1 MTKKKSG
8 LFLLTTR
15 YLALKHPVIV
25 KGCLGKTLFII
36 VIIPYKK
43 LPKNTIYL
51 NYLLFLTDGLNKE
64 IKKYIL
70 IRKYNTI
77 NESLLKT
84 NLLKCC

>member
-15 YLALKHPVIV
+15 YIALKHPVIF

-43 LPKNTIYL
+43 IPKNYHIL
-51 NYLLFLTDGLNKE
+51 KLLTFFNRWFKSGNQEIHINKE
-64 IKKYIL
+64 I
-70 IRKYNTI
+70 
-77 NESLLKT
+77 
-84 NLLKCC
+84 

>member
-15 YLALKHPVIV
+15 YIALKDPVIFKV
-25 KGCLGKTLFII
+25 CLGKTLFII

-70 IRKYNTI
+70 IRR
-77 NESLLKT
+77 
-84 NLLKCC
+84 